1 MNMITTSSLDSAM
14 AKETVSLEL
23 LNAKAKRRLGIRIE
37 AVVEKWVERREF
49 GSFYTSEQLLEL
61 QKIVKDEMG
70 VNVEFVINNAPYINA
85 CVGVVSIPG
94 HSGSTYRGPG
104 TKAVTMTGSTLPQQL
119 RTIKIDL
126 DKGKIT
132 GSITDDFK
140 NRMTLYAGL
149 ITDNDIRATVGEI
162 TAVIIHELGHVW
174 NQYFALGDY
183 VWLNYYLQEGVDIVL
198 GKKPNIYK
206 LEILTEAGL
215 DKYGDK
221 DALAAIKA
229 APTAKNVRRAI
240 LMAFQKAPRHHLT
253 SSEVDISKLREEQL
267 ADIFASRMGY
277 ARDSISFQVKI
288 GKKFGNR
295 YMVGSTAFAFTEITK
310 VLLNIV
316 STVGFLGAPVAGAA
330 LGAAVIAPI
339 AIVAIALRLVA
350 LSMGYDSDSKIYD
363 NDMERCAKFRLDL
376 VAQLKVLGEDPLVR
390 EQLLADIKMADE
402 LTAIYRKNTTLYEAM
417 QLVIQPEARRN
428 RHQRAREE
436 DIERLLNN
444 DLFVAASKFNTLS
457 EKLK

>member
-1 MNMITTSSLDSAM
+1 M

-23 LNAKAKRRLGIRIE
+23 LNVKAKRRLGIRIE
-37 AVVEKWVERREF
+37 AVVEKWIERREF

-70 VNVEFVINNAPYINA
+70 VNVEFVINNSPYINA

-104 TKAVTMTGSTLPQQL
+104 TKPVTMIGASLPQQL

-132 GSITDDFK
+132 GSMTDDFK

-149 ITDNDIRATVGEI
+149 ITDNDVRSTAGEI
-162 TAVIIHELGHVW
+162 TSVILHELGHVW

-183 VWLNYYLQEGVDIVL
+183 VWLNYYLQEGVDVVM

-215 DKYGDK
+215 EKYGDK
-221 DALAAIKA
+221 DALAAVKA

-240 LMAFQKAPRHHLT
+240 LMAFQKAPRHHLIST
-253 SSEVDISKLREEQL
+253 DVDVSRLREEQL

-277 ARDSISFQVKI
+277 ARESISFQVKI

-295 YMVGSTAFAFTEITK
+295 YMVGSTAFVFSEISK
-310 VLLNIV
+310 VLLNMGALA
-316 STVGFLGAPVAGAA
+316 GFGGAVAAGAA
-330 LGAAVIAPI
+330 IGAYAIAPI
-339 AIVAIALRLVA
+339 AIIAIAMRLVA

-376 VAQLKVLGEDPLVR
+376 VAQLKVLGTDPLVR
-390 EQLLADIKMADE
+390 EQLLEDIKMSDE

-417 QLVIQPEARRN
+417 QLVLQPESRRN

-444 DLFVAASKFNTLS
+444 DLFVAAAKFNTLS
-457 EKLK
+457 EKIK